1 MSLHST
7 RQKET
12 EALLNDWARADTEA
26 RCPMGRHEYCADS
39 NRGRTR
45 KRMVASK
52 QNRSNNRKANFCSKH
67 NIGFKQKLTPSIERA
82 EQEQIADYARSTG
95 VKKRINRMKARQK
108 RKGV

>member
-45 KRMVASK
+45 KRMVSSK

-67 NIGFKQKLTPSIERA
+67 NVGFAHPYDITTERA
-82 EQEQIADYARSTG
+82 ENKQIMDYMLAVPKKKPKTKW
-95 VKKRINRMKARQK
+95 VKREKPTK
-108 RKGV
+108 